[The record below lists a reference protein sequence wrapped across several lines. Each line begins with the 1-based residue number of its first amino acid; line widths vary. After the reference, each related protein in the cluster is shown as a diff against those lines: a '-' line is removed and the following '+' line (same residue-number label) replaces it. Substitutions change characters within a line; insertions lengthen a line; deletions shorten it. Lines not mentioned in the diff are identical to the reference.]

1 MAAREPKTR
10 RTEVSVDAFLAGVTP
25 DARREDARAL
35 AAIMAHASG
44 EAPRMWGPS
53 IVGFGERSYTTT
65 DGKTHP
71 MLAAGFSPRKAA
83 LVLYVS
89 PDAKSD
95 PLAARLGKF
104 THGKSCI
111 YVKRLADIDQG
122 VLEQMVGRASVTHL
136 LGDD

>member
-1 MAAREPKTR
+1 MPSKAPKTKP
-10 RTEVSVDAFLAGVTP
+10 TEVAVDDFLARVTP
-25 DARREDARAL
+25 DVRRDDARAL
-35 AAIMAHASG
+35 CAIMARASG

-53 IVGFGERSYTTT
+53 IIGFGQSSYTTA
-65 DGKTHP
+65 DGQEHL

-89 PDAKSD
+89 YPEKD

-122 VLEQMVGRASVTHL
+122 VLEAMVKRAMAAKAW
-136 LGDD
+136 

>member
-1 MAAREPKTR
+1 MASKEPKTKPI
-10 RTEVSVDAFLAGVTP
+10 EVAVDDFLAAVEP
-25 DARREDARAL
+25 AARREDARAL
-35 AAIMAHASG
+35 AAVMARASG

-53 IVGFGERSYTTT
+53 IVGFGQRTYTTA

-89 PDAKSD
+89 AEAKTD
-95 PLAARLGKF
+95 PLAAKLGKF

-111 YVKRLADIDQG
+111 YVKRLSDIDED
-122 VLEQMVGRASVTHL
+122 VLEQMVRRAMPR
-136 LGDD
+136 

>member
-1 MAAREPKTR
+1 MPSKPPKTKP
-10 RTEVSVDAFLAGVTP
+10 TEVAVDDFLAGVEPAT
-25 DARREDARAL
+25 RREDARAL
-35 AAIMAHASG
+35 CTIMQRVAG

-53 IVGFGERSYTTT
+53 IIGFGQRTYQTA
-65 DGKTHP
+65 DGKAHQ
-71 MLAAGFSPRKAA
+71 MLAAGFSPRAPA

-89 PDAKSD
+89 AAAADD

-122 VLEQMVGRASVTHL
+122 VLEQMVRRAMAR
-136 LGDD
+136 